1 MPSAYKN
8 CSRIFFLV
16 EVYQSLFLGLAG
28 SWRALN
34 IARISLFLV
43 LRCQQAPLLMGC
55 SKGIPAVHIN
65 VKSLSQ
71 LKGFGEG
78 SELYPLSSGAF
89 W

>member
-1 MPSAYKN
+1 MASAYF

-34 IARISLFLV
+34 IARISFFLA

-55 SKGIPAVHIN
+55 SKGIRAVHID

-71 LKGFGEG
+71 PKGFGEG
-78 SELYPLSSGAF
+78 SELYPLSRSAF